1 MQTREDRNLR
11 DEYIVKLGQA
21 ENAFKRAQETITR
34 IKTLVDKLN
43 TDDLVTLQKRGVD
56 ALFLKQIDYDKFIN
70 SPSYKQEISSKIVT
84 LIQSLRERL
93 DKRD

>member
-1 MQTREDRNLR
+1 MQDRKDRDLR

-21 ENAFKRAQETITR
+21 ENAFKRAQEIISR

-43 TDDLVTLQKRGVD
+43 TDDLMVLQEKGVD
-56 ALFLKQIDYDKFIN
+56 ALFIKQIDYDKFIN
-70 SPSYKQEISSKIVT
+70 SPSYKKEISDKIVV
-84 LIQSLRERL
+84 LIQNLRERL